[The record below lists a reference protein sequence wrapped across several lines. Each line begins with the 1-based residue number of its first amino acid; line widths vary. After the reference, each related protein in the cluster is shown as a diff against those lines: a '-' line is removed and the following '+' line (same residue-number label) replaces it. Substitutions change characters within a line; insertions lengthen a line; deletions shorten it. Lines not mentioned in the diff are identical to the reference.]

1 MEKIRI
7 AMTRLTRTLA
17 RLCVRNSRRVLPAAV
32 LCGSLLC
39 GAQTKPAEPA
49 KPAPNPAP
57 DVLVLSDG
65 DTLHGKFVSEVAGK
79 VTFHTDSLGD
89 VSLAWDKIKE
99 LHTAEPF
106 AVLDKNVKL
115 RGKQTVSHIPAG
127 SLEVTDQAVT
137 VHPQTGPAAAPIPV
151 KNAEYVVDQ
160 PTLNKEVFRQPGFFS
175 GWNGAGTAGATLVT
189 ATQNQ
194 YTVSGAVSLVRAVPS
209 VSWLDTRNRTLADF
223 SGSYG
228 KITQPAYTV
237 PGTPPTTVPAV
248 ITKTAISHIDAER
261 DQYFSP
267 RFFFLA
273 QTAFDH
279 NFGQSLALQQ
289 IYGGGIGWTAVK
301 SARQELDLKGTIQYE
316 KQQFIG
322 GTSATNPNLVGS
334 TIAVTYALHL
344 KRVAYA
350 QGLAFIP
357 AFNDPHAYSANE
369 TNTFAFP
376 AYKNLSFSVGTLD
389 SYLNDPPFTV
399 SPTSPPTKANSFQ
412 FTMGFTYALKS
423 KY

>member
-1 MEKIRI
+1 MNRLNCTL
-7 AMTRLTRTLA
+7 TRLLVRIFRRATLT
-17 RLCVRNSRRVLPAAV
+17 AV
-32 LCGSLLC
+32 LSGGLLC
-39 GAQTKPAEPA
+39 SGQA
-49 KPAPNPAP
+49 KPAAPSKAAPNSAP

-79 VTFHTDSLGD
+79 VTFHTESLGD
-89 VSLAWDKIKE
+89 VSLTWDKIKE

-115 RGKQTVSHIPAG
+115 RGKKAVAHIPTG
-127 SLEVTDQAVT
+127 TLEVTDQAVA
-137 VHPQTGPAAAPIPV
+137 VHPENGPEVTPIPV

-160 PTLNKEVFRQPGFFS
+160 PTLDKEVFHQPGFFS

-194 YTVSGAVSLVRAVPS
+194 YTFSGAISLVRAVPS
-209 VSWLDTRNRTLADF
+209 VSWLDTRNRTSADF

-237 PGTPPTTVPAV
+237 PGTPPTTVAAV
-248 ITKTAISHIDAER
+248 TTKTAISHIDAER
-261 DQYFSP
+261 DQYFAP
-267 RFFFLA
+267 RFFALA

-279 NFGQSLALQQ
+279 NFGQNLALQQ

-301 SARQELDLKGTIQYE
+301 SALQELDLKGTIQYE

-322 GTSATNPNLVGS
+322 GTSATNPNLIGS
-334 TIAVTYALHL
+334 TIAATYALHL
-344 KRVAYA
+344 KRVAYT

-376 AYKNLSFSVGTLD
+376 AYKSLSFSVGTLD

-412 FTMGFTYALKS
+412 FTMGITYAIKS